1 MVAVVVQVHQII
13 VIYMQLVEVVEEADM
28 EDVEEMVDQL
38 MLIVMMAHYGL
49 DLVMVEAEEVMDQME
64 EMLEAVVVD
73 MEVKVEMDI
82 LVEVVDM
89 EQLIMDVAGME

>member
-1 MVAVVVQVHQII
+1 MQVHQII
-13 VIYMQLVEVVEEADM
+13 VIYMHLVEVAEEADM

-49 DLVMVEAEEVMDQME
+49 DLVMAGVEEVMDQME
-64 EMLEAVVVD
+64 EMMEVVVVV

-82 LVEVVDM
+82 LVEAVDM
-89 EQLIMDVAGME
+89 EQLIMDAAGME